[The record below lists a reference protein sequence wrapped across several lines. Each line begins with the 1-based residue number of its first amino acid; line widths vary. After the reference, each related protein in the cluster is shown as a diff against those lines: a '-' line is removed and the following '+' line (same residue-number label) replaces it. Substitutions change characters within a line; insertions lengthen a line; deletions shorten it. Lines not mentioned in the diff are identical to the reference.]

1 MGSRL
6 VARVAVDVPLAHLD
20 RPFDYEVPEPL
31 LDQAVV
37 GARVRVRFAGRQ
49 RDGFILELATDSEHD
64 GLSPLQAVVSAEPV
78 LAPEIAELVRSVA
91 DHYAG
96 SFVDVVRLAVPPRH
110 GITEKAEPPSYPE
123 PSLAGGPN
131 PLPGYPD
138 GQEFLARLAAG
149 GRPRAAWTVAPRG
162 DGVGDW
168 RAGFLS
174 AAEAVLREGR
184 GVILV
189 VPDQRDLDALAAAAK
204 ERFGRGS
211 FVTLSADLGP
221 AARYRAFLAARR
233 GQVKLVLGTR
243 SAVFAP
249 VHDLG
254 LIALWDD
261 GDDSYADAHAPY
273 PHAREVA
280 VLRAHQAGCALL
292 LAARSR
298 TAEVQRLVET
308 GWLYPLA
315 LTPAAMRAAGPAVRA
330 AADDERLPRDTFAVI
345 RAGLASG
352 PVLVSVPRAGY
363 QPVVACAT
371 CRELARCPT
380 CSQPL
385 LRGPGG
391 LSCRWCGPTAWHC
404 DNCGGTRF
412 RTPVSGVVRS
422 AEEFGKAFPGVSVL
436 QSTGEK
442 PLDAVDD
449 RPALVLA
456 TPGVEPVAA
465 FGYAAAV
472 LLDTSTTL
480 RRADLRAGE
489 EALRRWLAVASL
501 VRSGAEGGTVLAVGD
516 TTDRQIQA
524 LLRLDPVGYA
534 ERELADRRAAGF
546 PPAVKLLAVDGEYP
560 TLQDALARLELP
572 DGVTVQGPFGLA
584 PSAAAA
590 TDEVEL
596 ARVTLRCDLAHAPA
610 LLAAVR
616 TLLAQRAASKAEGA
630 LRVRVD
636 PQAV

>member
-1 MGSRL
+1 M
-6 VARVAVDVPLAHLD
+6 AVDVPLAHLD
-20 RPFDYEVPEPL
+20 RPFDYEVPDSL
-31 LDQAVV
+31 KDKAVV

-49 RDGFILELATDSEHD
+49 RDGFILDFASESDRD
-64 GLSPLQAVVSAEPV
+64 GLSPLQTVVSAEPV
-78 LAPEIAELVRSVA
+78 LAPEIATLVRAVA

-123 PSLAGGPN
+123 PALAGGPN
-131 PLPGYPD
+131 PVADYPG
-138 GQEFLARLAAG
+138 GQAFLDKLATG
-149 GRPRAAWTVAPRG
+149 GRPRAAWTVAPRP
-162 DGVGDW
+162 DGLGDW

-174 AAEAVLREGR
+174 SAEGVLKEGR
-184 GVILV
+184 GAILV

-204 ERFGRGS
+204 ARFGRGS
-211 FVTLSADLGP
+211 FVTLSAELGP

-330 AADDERLPRDTFAVI
+330 TADDERLPHDTFAVI
-345 RAGLASG
+345 RAGLTAG

-363 QPVVACAT
+363 QPVVWCEN
-371 CRELARCPT
+371 CREIARCPT

-391 LSCRWCGPTAWHC
+391 LGCRWCGPTTWRC
-404 DNCGGTRF
+404 GNCGGTRF
-412 RTPVSGVVRS
+412 RTPVTGVVRS

-442 PLDAVDD
+442 PLEKVDD

-472 LLDTSTTL
+472 LLDTSSTL

-489 EALRRWLAVASL
+489 EALRRWLAVAAL
-501 VRSGAEGGTVLAVGD
+501 VRPGRDGGTVLAVGD

-524 LLRLDPVGYA
+524 LLRLDPVGHA

-546 PPAVKLLAVDGEYP
+546 PPAVKLLAIDGEYS
-560 TLQDALARLELP
+560 TLQEALGKLELP
-572 DGVTVQGPFGLA
+572 DGVAVQGPFGL
-584 PSAAAA
+584 PA
-590 TDEVEL
+590 TSPAGADEVEL
-596 ARVTLRCDLAHAPA
+596 ARLTLRCELATAPA
-610 LLAAVR
+610 LVTAVR
-616 TLLAQRAASKAEGA
+616 TLLSQRAASKAEGA

-636 PQAV
+636 PHAV